1 MLHADI
7 EVSRAMEER
16 VRGYASTAAYLFDGE
31 APRLAR
37 PSEVVVALVDPPLER
52 AGHRRERELRPPPR
66 QRLLLLRLPLPPRR
80 LRGGRRSGSVPAAAR
95 SLLLRLPPP
104 PPPPLLLPP
113 ALVPVL
119 LPFPLRR
126 RGQLAGRRLGPG
138 RLRDGLLMRLLL
150 LGVPAA
156 GAEEAA
162 ELDVERRRGEE
173 EVEEDE
179 ARER

>member
-37 PSEVVVALVDPPLER
+37 PSEVVVARVDPPLER

-104 PPPPLLLPP
+104 PRPPPPPLLLPP

-126 RGQLAGRRLGPG
+126 RGRLAGRRLGPG
-138 RLRDGLLMRLLL
+138 RLRDGLLL